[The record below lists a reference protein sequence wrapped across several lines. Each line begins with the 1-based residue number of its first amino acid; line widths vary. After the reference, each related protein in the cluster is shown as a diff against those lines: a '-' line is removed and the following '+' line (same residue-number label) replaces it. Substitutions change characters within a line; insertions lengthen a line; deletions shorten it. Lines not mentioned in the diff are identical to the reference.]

1 MGGEITN
8 QSGKGDKRIF
18 QTLKEKSLDLPKE
31 ESLGI
36 FSNVFGITVNDRE
49 NTIEDLFITLLE
61 VTFPPFLLLLAL
73 L

>member
-36 FSNVFGITVNDRE
+36 FSNIY
-49 NTIEDLFITLLE
+49 LFLVLLSL
-61 VTFPPFLLLLAL
+61 TGRIQ
-73 L
+73 

>member
-31 ESLGI
+31 ESLGDR
-36 FSNVFGITVNDRE
+36 FKFCVNVKN
-49 NTIEDLFITLLE
+49 
-61 VTFPPFLLLLAL
+61 
-73 L
+73 

>member
-36 FSNVFGITVNDRE
+36 FSNIY
-49 NTIEDLFITLLE
+49 LFLVLLSM
-61 VTFPPFLLLLAL
+61 TGRIQYKTFLLLFWR
-73 L
+73 

>member
-36 FSNVFGITVNDRE
+36 FSNIY
-49 NTIEDLFITLLE
+49 LFLVLLSMTGRIGSILKF
-61 VTFPPFLLLLAL
+61 V
-73 L
+73 

>member
-36 FSNVFGITVNDRE
+36 FSNIY
-49 NTIEDLFITLLE
+49 LFLECVKKTL
-61 VTFPPFLLLLAL
+61 
-73 L
+73 